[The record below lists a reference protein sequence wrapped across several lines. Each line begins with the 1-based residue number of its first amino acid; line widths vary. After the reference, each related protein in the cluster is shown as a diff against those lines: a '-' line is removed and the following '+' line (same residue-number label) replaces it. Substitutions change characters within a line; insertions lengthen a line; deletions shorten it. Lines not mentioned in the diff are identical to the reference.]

1 MGNSCDKVSWPDTHR
16 NGMPIVRR
24 RGIGGPVAFVIGED
38 SVVGGGDHSIRLH
51 LEDGEEVREGRP
63 NQQGIMRGWHSLR
76 MEAVA
81 AIQRQTGDGGGAPII
96 GSGHTAHGRM
106 GGLPGAPNWRELV

>member
-16 NGMPIVRR
+16 NGMPTVRR

-63 NQQGIMRGWHSLR
+63 NQQGIMRG
-76 MEAVA
+76 VA
-81 AIQRQTGDGGGAPII
+81 LPED
-96 GSGHTAHGRM
+96 GSGGSDSASNR
-106 GGLPGAPNWRELV
+106 